1 VKKLFT
7 LINKAFGDPETAAGN
22 DLDLSRLTP
31 DEQEEYAC
39 LVKTRRAYV
48 DQYDPLPLEELTRL
62 VAYLGG
68 KAPST
73 QR

>member
-1 VKKLFT
+1 
-7 LINKAFGDPETAAGN
+7 
-22 DLDLSRLTP
+22 
-31 DEQEEYAC
+31 